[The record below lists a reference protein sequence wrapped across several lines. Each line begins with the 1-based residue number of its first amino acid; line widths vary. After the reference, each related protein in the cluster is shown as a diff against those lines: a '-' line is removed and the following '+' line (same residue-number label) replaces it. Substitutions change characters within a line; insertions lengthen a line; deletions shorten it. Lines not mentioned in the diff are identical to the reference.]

1 MAPSVSS
8 LKSILYEKDNNMKH
22 LDSLELSRYT
32 IIEDINLTEPKEVE
46 RSFKERIFSLP
57 WKPWRA
63 TKYIQVPKQ
72 EAYTYYDVSTGGR
85 LVVMHP
91 SLVDKLRKELKEQ
104 EQR

>member
-1 MAPSVSS
+1 MAPSVSP

-32 IIEDINLTEPKEVE
+32 IIEDINLTEPKKVG

-57 WKPWRA
+57 WKPWRK

-72 EAYTYYDVSTGGR
+72 KAYTYYDVITGER

-91 SLVDKLRKELKEQ
+91 SLADKLRKELKEK